1 MDTDTVEVCS
11 LIESSSEICKKR
23 WELLSEEAR
32 SVIESLLHPDPTK
45 RISIDDAMST
55 PWLSCPFNSAIP
67 SIIVEEMTA
76 RKQYFNTLS
85 F

>member
-1 MDTDTVEVCS
+1 MDTDAVDIYS
-11 LIESSSEICKKR
+11 FIESSSEICRKR

-45 RISIDDAMST
+45 RISINDAIHT
-55 PWLSCPFNSAIP
+55 EWLSYQFNSAIP
-67 SIIVEEMTA
+67 SIVVEEMSA